1 MRFNGVLLVGIALG
15 ALAACEAPK
24 PAPMNPTYVDDVE
37 PILRGNCFHCHG
49 PVRPSAVSF
58 RWDFFDPADPRLKAI
73 GDFSSEFPMGG
84 ASNAAH
90 GFAQIVPLVSATSE
104 ARMPPP
110 PASPLSAEDITTLQR
125 FYPNATAKPPRGT
138 RNPNQ
143 PPTAAWLN
151 KPSTVVVSDGDR
163 EQVLGKIV
171 CGSKETAVLY
181 SGTTKLADGSQPPCT
196 ASLYDGQDP
205 VTVPLN

>member
-37 PILRGNCFHCHG
+37 PILRGNCFHRHG

-151 KPSTVVVSDGDR
+151 KPS
-163 EQVLGKIV
+163 
-171 CGSKETAVLY
+171 
-181 SGTTKLADGSQPPCT
+181 
-196 ASLYDGQDP
+196 
-205 VTVPLN
+205 